1 MSARPTCD
9 ECGTALPANA
19 LQGLCP
25 QYLVAMGLNLAAA
38 TEQARCKPPY
48 LTEALEDSSL
58 PLLNAKRKS
67 PRSRDLEM
75 ICLKC
80 LNKDPQRL
88 HRSAKIF
95 SKTRGLRHVSTLTVN
110 KTTKGSRKNPMRN
123 PLCNIMAL
131 CLSTA
136 ITIAISVRLNKVR
149 TDAGPNR
156 HPTARIGANP
166 VLLAADHGGRLRSPL
181 SVSTSP
187 ADDFQPARDS
197 EPGVPIEPERSHD
210 GAVAAFNHWIEEYLA
225 TSSGQERE
233 AMECA

>member
-110 KTTKGSRKNPMRN
+110 KTTKGSRKESDEEP
-123 PLCNIMAL
+123 PLQ
-131 CLSTA
+131 
-136 ITIAISVRLNKVR
+136 
-149 TDAGPNR
+149 
-156 HPTARIGANP
+156 HY
-166 VLLAADHGGRLRSPL
+166 
-181 SVSTSP
+181 
-187 ADDFQPARDS
+187 
-197 EPGVPIEPERSHD
+197 
-210 GAVAAFNHWIEEYLA
+210 GAVSFNRDHNRNQRQTQQGSHRCRA
-225 TSSGQERE
+225 Q
-233 AMECA
+233 